1 MLHPTQN
8 IEKQAQRKNDE
19 ISEEERLTRPMLS
32 PELKALGA
40 AAALLGSAAM
50 FYAAR
55 TSFEQYNDETALIEK
70 TVDMPKDGLEL
81 DAQHELD
88 PNRLLELGTVFTIA
102 SLGYAGLAA
111 ASGKSAVDGQRRR
124 YKYSQLKKAASKK

>member
-8 IEKQAQRKNDE
+8 RANQQQRKIDK

-32 PELKALGA
+32 PEVKALGA

-55 TSFEQYNDETALIEK
+55 TSFEQYNDETAAIEK
-70 TVDMPKDGLEL
+70 SVDIPKGGLEL
-81 DAQHELD
+81 GSQTELD

-102 SLGYAGLAA
+102 SLGYAGLAV
-111 ASGKSAVDGQRRR
+111 ASGKSAVDGQKRR

>member
-8 IEKQAQRKNDE
+8 RANQDQRKIDK

-55 TSFEQYNDETALIEK
+55 SSFEQYQDEKAAIEK
-70 TVDMPKDGLEL
+70 TVDMPKSGLEL
-81 DAQHELD
+81 ETQKELD

-124 YKYSQLKKAASKK
+124 YKYSQLKKAATKK